1 MVAKLH
7 TDQTV
12 GSSVMNAR
20 VVTVS
25 RVTWTSFPHFR
36 GVGVGKGWDR
46 YRLGH
51 PAVEVLALVPPLNV
65 QSGRSKVLHQGSS
78 CAAMGPHPV
87 KGEGIRWF
95 SKPTPF
101 LLAGCNRSLG
111 YRQSRLK
118 RRKETEGPKHQ
129 SRSKSS
135 ALPLR
140 PERLHSFCLKE
151 LGMRHKQQHKP
162 KTHSKNQKHK
172 QSKNTTTTTKE
183 KSLIPRLNQT

>member
-1 MVAKLH
+1 MFHQDLGLVKLLWLSRLD
-7 TDQTV
+7 T
-12 GSSVMNAR
+12 A
-20 VVTVS
+20 VS
-25 RVTWTSFPHFR
+25 LHDFS
-36 GVGVGKGWDR
+36 KG
-46 YRLGH
+46 LNLLFCSLIL
-51 PAVEVLALVPPLNV
+51 LALRPPVPSL
-65 QSGRSKVLHQGSS
+65 SGRTKRTCG
-78 CAAMGPHPV
+78 
-87 KGEGIRWF
+87 F
-95 SKPTPF
+95 FF

-140 PERLHSFCLKE
+140 PERLHSFCVKE
-151 LGMRHKQQHKP
+151 PGMRHKQQHKP